1 MVWAGRLC
9 YAALESDLN
18 LSDLAVL
25 AREDACA
32 CRRLGCTLNA
42 ERLRIVPLCVCLVLS
57 TFAQACLGA
66 EPDTKSAV
74 PVRALEDLNLKG
86 GTADN
91 PPFTDTLLGA
101 DSDLRKEMF
110 RHGLLFRMGANGA
123 YIQNTIAAP
132 VNEDAVSYTGQRPF
146 VSGSLN
152 PVLTWDLRQLGLWK
166 TQLNIN
172 GQLQKANWGPAQPTA
187 ATISTVY
194 VYHEFGEDRAE
205 LKFGYLTTDFQFIGL
220 QVGGQV
226 ASGAQG
232 VYAVLPY
239 EVGLSYGALGA
250 PTVTLKVRGPM
261 GFYAKGAA
269 QRAGEPGSED
279 AALRRDGL
287 GLRFLPKGDKLV
299 LVGELGHKQ
308 QPAVGTMQHW
318 YRAGYMVNSTPY
330 TSLKTGEKKSGNYCA
345 YALADRQVWQP
356 DEASAGRGIYAG
368 ASAMVVPADLD
379 TYRLYYEARV
389 YAPAPFRSRPGDFAS
404 VVASYTA
411 ISQDTL
417 RTLAAEGKT
426 FSRASD
432 SVTGSYT
439 LRLARG
445 TYAGLGLSYVN
456 GPSVTPKTAAALTF
470 TAQTSIFF

>member
-1 MVWAGRLC
+1 MHPLEAG
-9 YAALESDLN
+9 
-18 LSDLAVL
+18 
-25 AREDACA
+25 
-32 CRRLGCTLNA
+32 THFLNA
-42 ERLRIVPLCVCLVLS
+42 ERLRNVLLCLL
-57 TFAQACLGA
+57 A
-66 EPDTKSAV
+66 SAV
-74 PVRALEDLNLKG
+74 TLGMPRLTAESADEPPARQRTLEDLNLKG

-101 DSDLRKEMF
+101 DTALRTAMF

-123 YIQNTIAAP
+123 YIQNTLAAP
-132 VNEDAVSYTGQRPF
+132 VAEGAETYTGERPF
-146 VSGSLN
+146 GSFSFN
-152 PVLTWDLRQLGLWK
+152 PVLTWDMRQLGLWK

-172 GQLQKANWGPAQPTA
+172 GQIQKASWAPAQPTA
-187 ATISTVY
+187 TTLSTLY
-194 VYHEFGEDRAE
+194 IYHEFGEDRVE

-239 EVGLSYGALGA
+239 EVGLSYGPLGA
-250 PTVTLKVRGPM
+250 PSVTLKVRGPR
-261 GFYAKGAA
+261 GLYAKGAA
-269 QRAGEPGSED
+269 QRSAEPGSED
-279 AALRRDGL
+279 AALKRDAF

-299 LVGELGHKQ
+299 LVGEAGLKRAAAEGRPQ
-308 QPAVGTMQHW
+308 QW
-318 YRAGYMVNSTPY
+318 LRAGYMANNTLY
-330 TSLKTGEKKSGNYCA
+330 TSLRTGEKKSGNYCA
-345 YALADRQVWQP
+345 YALADRQLWQQ
-356 DEASAGRGIYAG
+356 DAAHADRGIYAG

-389 YAPAPFRSRPGDFAS
+389 YSPAPIASRPGDFAS

-411 ISQDTL
+411 YSQDKL
-417 RTLAAEGKT
+417 RMLAAEGKP
-426 FSRASD
+426 FWRASS

-456 GPSVTPKTAAALTF
+456 GPSVTPKTPSALTF
-470 TAQTSIFF
+470 TAQTSLFF